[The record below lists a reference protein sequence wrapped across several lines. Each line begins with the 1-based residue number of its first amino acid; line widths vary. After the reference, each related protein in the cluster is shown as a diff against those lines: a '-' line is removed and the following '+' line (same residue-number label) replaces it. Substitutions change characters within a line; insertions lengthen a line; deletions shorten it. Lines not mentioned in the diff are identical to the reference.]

1 MTIASPAQSVDPAIV
16 AYLGA
21 TMALLKLWYAESQ
34 RIATTLRDVRDVRE
48 NDDDTEQPVALPS
61 VQYLESIRVTVTTL
75 PVPEACH
82 AAHQAFVQA
91 MVQGL
96 DAYQAMRESANQA
109 DRRVAMLS
117 GMENFAWFDAELA
130 RLEQQFG
137 PFEA

>member
-1 MTIASPAQSVDPAIV
+1 MTIPSPAQSVDPAIV

-21 TMALLKLWYAESQ
+21 TMALLKLWYTESQ
-34 RIATTLRDVRDVRE
+34 RIATTLREEHTNHDDV
-48 NDDDTEQPVALPS
+48 EQPATLPS
-61 VQYLESIRVTVTTL
+61 VQYLETIRTTVTTL
-75 PVPEACH
+75 PVPQACH
-82 AAHQAFVQA
+82 AAHQAFLQA

-109 DRRVAMLS
+109 DQRVAMLS
-117 GMENFAWFDAELA
+117 GMENFAWLDAELA